1 MPASR
6 WCSRSSQGSAA
17 GSAAI
22 ASAPAR
28 GFRRYASWPGKP
40 AQPVQ
45 RDRGLRPPGRP
56 GDAGIAARL
65 GFFVAE
71 APAATTDLD
80 SEWHEGAENAW
91 GQFSGSSTKL
101 KLGCG
106 WIPDSWREV
115 EELSYAIRQVAR
127 SELAGLF
134 DYSTPLGL
142 PALRQHIQKRLRLI
156 DIHVDPEQILT
167 TTGAS
172 HALDLLVR
180 TLLKPGDVVV
190 VENPGYYNLFNL
202 LKFHGVKMLG
212 VPRTRHGRTPPRWRR
227 SSARTSRSSFSPTAC
242 TTTPPAPA
250 SALSGPPRAATGR
263 AA

>member
-1 MPASR
+1 MHLRIDRNASEPLVQQIVAGVSGWIR
-6 WCSRSSQGSAA
+6 GNRVRAGTRIPSIRQLARENQLSQSSVIEAYDRLVALGMLESRHGS
-17 GSAAI
+17 
-22 ASAPAR
+22 
-28 GFRRYASWPGKP
+28 
-40 AQPVQ
+40 
-45 RDRGLRPPGRP
+45 
-56 GDAGIAARL
+56 

-80 SEWHEGAENAW
+80 SEWHEGAESAW

-172 HALDLLVR
+172 HALDLLV
-180 TLLKPGDVVV
+180 
-190 VENPGYYNLFNL
+190 
-202 LKFHGVKMLG
+202 
-212 VPRTRHGRTPPRWRR
+212 
-227 SSARTSRSSFSPTAC
+227 
-242 TTTPPAPA
+242 
-250 SALSGPPRAATGR
+250 
-263 AA
+263 

>member
-1 MPASR
+1 MIEAYDRLVALGMLESR
-6 WCSRSSQGSAA
+6 HGS
-17 GSAAI
+17 
-22 ASAPAR
+22 
-28 GFRRYASWPGKP
+28 
-40 AQPVQ
+40 
-45 RDRGLRPPGRP
+45 
-56 GDAGIAARL
+56 

-190 VENPGYYNLFNL
+190 VENP
-202 LKFHGVKMLG
+202 
-212 VPRTRHGRTPPRWRR
+212 
-227 SSARTSRSSFSPTAC
+227 A
-242 TTTPPAPA
+242 TTTC
-250 SALSGPPRAATGR
+250 STC
-263 AA
+263 

>member
-1 MPASR
+1 MARENQLSQSSVIEAYDRLVALGMLESR
-6 WCSRSSQGSAA
+6 HGS
-17 GSAAI
+17 
-22 ASAPAR
+22 
-28 GFRRYASWPGKP
+28 
-40 AQPVQ
+40 
-45 RDRGLRPPGRP
+45 
-56 GDAGIAARL
+56 

-212 VPRTRHGRTPPRWRR
+212 VPRTRHGGHRRAGDDPPRAQAEVPFHQQHVPQPHRHQ
-227 SSARTSRSSFSPTAC
+227 PQ
-242 TTTPPAPA
+242 P
-250 SALSGPPRAATGR
+250 LSGPPRAATGR